1 MANWWE
7 EMIDLAI
14 RKSGQIYLTPS
25 DLEIIFTI
33 NGLKPIPLEKILQY
47 LASNGKIEWEGK
59 KTAQ

>member
-33 NGLKPIPLEKILQY
+33 NGLKPIPLEKIL
-47 LASNGKIEWEGK
+47 
-59 KTAQ
+59 